1 MTDPV
6 ERTNRFYIEM
16 SRKVLSEK
24 EYELLQKLLIEKIT
38 RQQAALLYGISM
50 EQIDQ
55 VYKRTYNKVKSAT
68 EILGE
73 IDHYKKRL
81 QELKNDAKNAAFPI
95 KKMEIKL
102 TEDPDRSRILQEST
116 FVFSNKMLHFFA
128 DLELHTIGQLAEIPL
143 NNFHLFRGFK
153 MQLKKELVAF
163 IVFENIERHFKG
175 FSTWKK
181 KLIEQ

>member
-16 SRKVLSEK
+16 SRKILSEK

-38 RQQAALLYGISM
+38 PHQAALLYGVSI
-50 EQIDQ
+50 EKIDQ

-68 EILGE
+68 ELLAE
-73 IDHYKKRL
+73 IDHYKKQL
-81 QELKNDAKNAAFPI
+81 QELKNDAKNAACPI

-102 TEDPDRSRILQEST
+102 NEDPDQNRILQEST
-116 FVFSNKMLHFFA
+116 FVFSKKMLHFFA
-128 DLELHTIGQLAEIPL
+128 NLELHTIGQLAEIPL

-153 MQLKKELVAF
+153 IQLKKELVAF
-163 IVFENIERHFKG
+163 IVFENIERQFKG
-175 FSTWKK
+175 FSRWKTK
-181 KLIEQ
+181 TD